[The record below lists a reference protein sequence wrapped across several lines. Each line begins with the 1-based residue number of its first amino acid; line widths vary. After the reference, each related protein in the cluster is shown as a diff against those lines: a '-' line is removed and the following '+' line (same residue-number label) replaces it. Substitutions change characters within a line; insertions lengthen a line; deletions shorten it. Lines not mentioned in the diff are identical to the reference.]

1 MYIFMVCNMYI
12 YDMLCIFMCIWD
24 VNDQLMVR
32 NSQPHKLDSRS
43 RGNSRGQTSSTS
55 KNVTNLQR
63 AITVGQG
70 LYQALILRSRSLGW
84 AKNGRAWALIGP
96 YAG

>member
-1 MYIFMVCNMYI
+1 MICNVYYI
-12 YDMLCIFMCIWD
+12 LCIFMCIWD

-32 NSQPHKLDSRS
+32 NSQPQKLDSRS
-43 RGNSRGQTSSTS
+43 RGNSTGQTSSTS

-63 AITVGQG
+63 AITVVQG

-84 AKNGRAWALIGP
+84 GKNGRAWALIGP

>member
-1 MYIFMVCNMYI
+1 MICNVYYI
-12 YDMLCIFMCIWD
+12 LCIFMCIWD

-32 NSQPHKLDSRS
+32 NSQPQKLDSRS
-43 RGNSRGQTSSTS
+43 RGNSTGQTSSTS

-63 AITVGQG
+63 AITVVQG

-84 AKNGRAWALIGP
+84 GKTGGLGR
-96 YAG
+96 